1 MLLERDGELTA
12 LRAAVR
18 QRGSR
23 LVVVEGPA
31 GIGKTRLLAEA
42 RRDTDLRVLAVRGGE
57 LEQGLAFGVVRQL
70 FEAMISEPLLQGA
83 AAAAREVFE
92 GPASDVGREDASFT
106 ILHALYRLTIDLA
119 EQEPLLLVV
128 DDLQWCDEPSL
139 RWLCYLVRR
148 LDGLPVTVL
157 AGVRPFERHA
167 QAHLIRELV
176 RDPLAVSLQPQPLSE
191 RASAEL
197 LGADEVF
204 SRACHAATG
213 GNPLL
218 LVELAKALRAEGVP
232 PDAAHVAAVDEIA
245 PRAASRAVLVRIGRL
260 SAGAAAVAR
269 ATAVL
274 GDAAG
279 LPLVAALAG
288 LDDGTAVA
296 AAGELVR
303 AEVFAE
309 QASMAFV
316 HPLIRAVVYEDIP
329 VHERALAHE
338 RAAGLLRE
346 RAAAPGK
353 IATQL
358 MHAPERGEAW
368 VVDVLAEAARAAVRA
383 GAAASAVAYLT
394 RALAEPPAPD
404 RRAQVLLALA
414 EAEKGHNLT
423 DAIEHV
429 TAAIGL
435 LEDPLAHAA
444 ATLVLARLLAMNRR
458 ADEAVALARR
468 TAAGLPAE
476 AELLLAAFEA
486 LELTAPLLGGSEP
499 VGPDRFARHRQLPL
513 PPGTGPKLLAA
524 IAAHQWAYGGGSA
537 AECAPLALAAL
548 EGWELIRRDN
558 LVLSVAATLVLLLAD
573 RREALDAW
581 DALLAEALARG
592 STAFR
597 AAASVYGGYTLYRHG
612 DLADAETSL
621 RDAIEAHTLWSLG
634 DGGSV
639 ETAAWLAGVRRE
651 RGDVAGARR
660 ELEAFPDRGDASHG
674 TRYWLD
680 SLIEQLLAEEGYDE
694 ALAVARSAMERFA
707 FLAAIDTPWRSHAAV
722 ALRHLGRHDEAL
734 ELAAEQVDIARRWG
748 APSILARALRI
759 LGSVEQSPE
768 RLREAAALAGR
779 SPARLELAKALA
791 EEGAVLRAAR
801 RPSEARDPLRR
812 ALELADAL
820 GADALAERVRHE
832 LYAAGGR
839 PRTTALR
846 GAAALTPS
854 ERRVVERA
862 AAGQTNRAIAEAL
875 FVTPKTVELHLRN
888 AYRKLGASSRH
899 DLAGLLVEEDG
910 PKSGMHV

>member
-57 LEQGLAFGVVRQL
+57 LEEGLAFGVVRQL

-106 ILHALYRLTIDLA
+106 ILHALYRLTLDLA
-119 EQEPLLLVV
+119 EDAPLLLVV

-148 LDGLPVTVL
+148 LDGLRATLVC
-157 AGVRPFERHA
+157 GVRPFERHA
-167 QAHLIRELV
+167 HAHLIGEIA
-176 RDPLAVSLQPQPLSE
+176 RDPLTVALLPKPLTE
-191 RASAEL
+191 RGCAAL
-197 LGADEVF
+197 LEDGADEAF
-204 SRACHAATG
+204 TRACHRATG

-218 LVELAKALRAEGVP
+218 LVELAKTLRAEGVK
-232 PDAAHVAAVDEIA
+232 PDGAHLADVDALA

-274 GDAAG
+274 GDDAA
-279 LPLVAALAG
+279 LPLVAELAG
-288 LDDGTAVA
+288 LDDVAAVA
-296 AAGELVR
+296 AAGELVG

-346 RAAAPGK
+346 RAAAPGA

-394 RALAEPPAPD
+394 RALAEPPAPG

-435 LEDPLAHAA
+435 LEDPLASAA

-558 LVLSVAATLVLLLAD
+558 LVLSVAATLVLVLAD
-573 RREALDAW
+573 RREARDAW

-621 RDAIEAHTLWSLG
+621 RDVIETRTLWNLG

-639 ETAAWLAGVRRE
+639 EAAAWLAGVRRE

-660 ELEAFPDRGDASHG
+660 ELEAFADRGDASHG

-680 SLIEQLLAEEGYDE
+680 SLIE
-694 ALAVARSAMERFA
+694 
-707 FLAAIDTPWRSHAAV
+707 
-722 ALRHLGRHDEAL
+722 
-734 ELAAEQVDIARRWG
+734 
-748 APSILARALRI
+748 
-759 LGSVEQSPE
+759 
-768 RLREAAALAGR
+768 
-779 SPARLELAKALA
+779 
-791 EEGAVLRAAR
+791 
-801 RPSEARDPLRR
+801 
-812 ALELADAL
+812 
-820 GADALAERVRHE
+820 
-832 LYAAGGR
+832 
-839 PRTTALR
+839 
-846 GAAALTPS
+846 
-854 ERRVVERA
+854 
-862 AAGQTNRAIAEAL
+862 
-875 FVTPKTVELHLRN
+875 
-888 AYRKLGASSRH
+888 
-899 DLAGLLVEEDG
+899 
-910 PKSGMHV
+910 